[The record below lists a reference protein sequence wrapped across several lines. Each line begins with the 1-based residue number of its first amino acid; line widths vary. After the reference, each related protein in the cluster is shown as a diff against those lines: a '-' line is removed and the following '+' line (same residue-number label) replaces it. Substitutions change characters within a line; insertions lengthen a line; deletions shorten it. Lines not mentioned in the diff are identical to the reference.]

1 MSEGD
6 MRDILS
12 EICTVRPKWY
22 YIGLQLNVPPYILET
37 IKSEPT
43 SDCLDKVI
51 RYWLTHMNPRPTW
64 GDLANALK
72 KSTVGE
78 SRLAGE
84 IERKFCYRERARAM
98 SDGSKDAGERDNTP
112 ETRTCLGPFNFT
124 INLYDC
130 FGGRNRL

>member
-1 MSEGD
+1 
-6 MRDILS
+6 MRDILD
-12 EICTVRPKWY
+12 EIFTACPKWY
-22 YIGLQLNVPPYILET
+22 YIGLQLNVPPYILDG

-43 SDCLDKVI
+43 LLCLDKVI

-84 IERKFCYRERARAM
+84 IERKFCYREQARAVNEIN
-98 SDGSKDAGERDNTP
+98 GSKDAGKRENSP
-112 ETRTCLGPFNFT
+112 ETRTCPGPSNFAV
-124 INLYDC
+124 NLYDC
-130 FGGRNRL
+130 LGAGRNEL

>member
-1 MSEGD
+1 MSED
-6 MRDILS
+6 DVRDILS
-12 EICTVRPKWY
+12 EIFTACPKWY
-22 YIGLQLNVPPYILET
+22 YIGLQLNVPPYILDG

-43 SDCLDKVI
+43 LVRLDKVI

-78 SRLAGE
+78 NRLAGE
-84 IERKFCYRERARAM
+84 IERKFCYREQARAM
-98 SDGSKDAGERDNTP
+98 SNGSKGAGERENSP

-124 INLYDC
+124 ITLYDC
-130 FGGRNRL
+130 FGGW